1 MADLFDR
8 FESLR
13 ARRDSLVGDG
23 GPNPFQVEMDEV
35 LSQTEAMINGRKTIL
50 AGTNNYLGLTFAPE
64 SLQAAHDALE
74 AFGTGT
80 TGSRVA
86 NGTYAGHKAL
96 ESTLC
101 SFFNKEQAIVFS
113 TGYLAN
119 LSVLSTLVGA
129 EDYILM
135 DADCH
140 ASIYDGVRM
149 GQAQIIRFKHNDA
162 QDLDKRLARL
172 SKKPGNKLIVI
183 EGIYSMLGDK
193 APIAEIVAVKNK
205 YEDVYL
211 LSDEAHSLGV
221 LGRYGRGLPE
231 EAGVEDDVDFIV
243 GTFSKSVG
251 TVGGFCVSDHP
262 QFDLLR
268 LACRPYIFTAS
279 LPPSVVASAKASLEL
294 VEKGGALRK
303 RLMRNAN
310 RLHGGLSV
318 LGFTLGGDVSPVV
331 AVVAPDV
338 EIGVAFWRGLIEAGV
353 YVNLALPPATP
364 HNYTLLRCSLCA
376 AHTTA
381 QIDRIIE
388 IFTEVAAGLGL
399 LPAARKPKPASAR
412 G

>member
-8 FESLR
+8 FGSLR
-13 ARRDSLVGDG
+13 ARRDSLVGDCG
-23 GPNPFQVEMDEV
+23 HDPFQVEMDEV
-35 LSQTEAMINGRKTIL
+35 LSQTEAMICGRHTIL

-64 SLQAAHDALE
+64 SLKAAHDALDAE
-74 AFGTGT
+74 GTGT

-86 NGTYAGHKAL
+86 NGTYSGHKAL
-96 ESTLC
+96 EYALSDFLG
-101 SFFNKEQAIVFS
+101 KDHAIVFS

-119 LSVLSTLVGA
+119 LSILSTLVGPD
-129 EDYILM
+129 DYILM

-149 GQAQIIRFKHNDA
+149 GDAQIIRFKHNDA
-162 QDLDKRLARL
+162 ADLDKRLARL

-193 APIAEIVAVKNK
+193 APLAEIVAVKKK

-231 EAGVEDDVDFIV
+231 EVGLEDDVDFIV

-251 TVGGFCVSDHP
+251 TVGGFCVSSHP

-279 LPPSVVASAKASLEL
+279 LPPSVVASAKASLAL
-294 VEKGGALRK
+294 VESGGALRK
-303 RLMRNAN
+303 RLMRNAEH
-310 RLHGGLSV
+310 LHKGLV
-318 LGFTLGGDVSPVV
+318 DIGFTLGGDISPVV
-331 AVVAPDV
+331 AVVAPDA
-338 EIGVAFWRGLIEAGV
+338 ETGVSFWRGLMDGGV

-364 HNYTLLRCSLCA
+364 QNFTLLRCSLCA
-376 AHTTA
+376 AHTIE

-388 IFTEVAAGLGL
+388 VFADVADSLGM
-399 LPAARKPKPASAR
+399 LPAEPGKKSAL

>member
-8 FESLR
+8 FEPLL
-13 ARRDSLVGDG
+13 ARRDALVGDG
-23 GPNPFQVEMDEV
+23 GHDPFQVEMDEV
-35 LSQTEAMINGRKTIL
+35 LSQTEAVINGKKTIL

-64 SLQAAHDALE
+64 ALKAAHEALE
-74 AFGTGT
+74 ASGTGT

-96 ESTLC
+96 EDALC
-101 SFFNKEQAIVFS
+101 SFFEKDHAIVFS

-119 LSVLSTLVGA
+119 LSVLSTLVGPG
-129 EDYILM
+129 DYILM

-149 GQAQIIRFKHNDA
+149 GDAQIIRFKHNDA
-162 QDLDKRLARL
+162 TDLDKRLARL

-193 APIAEIVAVKNK
+193 APLADIVAVKNK
-205 YEDVYL
+205 YENVYL
-211 LSDEAHSLGV
+211 LSDEAHSVGV

-231 EAGVEDDVDFIV
+231 EAGLEEDVDFIV

-251 TVGGFCVSDHP
+251 TVGGFCASSHP
-262 QFDLLR
+262 KFDLLR

-279 LPPSVVASAKASLEL
+279 LPPSVVASAKAALGL
-294 VEKGGALRK
+294 IEKGGALRK
-303 RLMRNAN
+303 RLMRNAE
-310 RLHGGLSV
+310 RLYNGFAELGL
-318 LGFTLGGDVSPVV
+318 TMGGDVSPVV
-331 AVVAPDV
+331 AVVAPDM
-338 EIGVAFWRGLIEAGV
+338 ETGVAFWRGLIDAGV

-376 AHTTA
+376 SHTTA
-381 QIDRIIE
+381 QIDEIIS
-388 IFTEVAAGLGL
+388 IFNDVALDLGL
-399 LPAARKPKPASAR
+399 LSPVRKRKSASV
-412 G
+412 

>member
-8 FESLR
+8 FESLL

-23 GPNPFQVEMDEV
+23 GHDPFQVEMDEV
-35 LSQTEAMINGRKTIL
+35 LSQTEAMIGNRRTIL

-74 AFGTGT
+74 AAGTGT

-86 NGTYAGHKAL
+86 NGTYSGHKAL
-96 ESTLC
+96 EQALC
-101 SFFNKEQAIVFS
+101 SFLGKDHAIVFS

-119 LSVLSTLVGA
+119 LSVLSTLVGPD
-129 EDYILM
+129 DYILM

-149 GQAQIIRFKHNDA
+149 GDAQIIRFKHNDA
-162 QDLDKRLARL
+162 ADLDKRLARL
-172 SKKPGNKLIVI
+172 AKKPGNKLIVI

-193 APIAEIVAVKNK
+193 APLDDIVAVKKK
-205 YEDVYL
+205 YDDVYL

-231 EAGVEDDVDFIV
+231 EADLEDDVDFIV

-251 TVGGFCVSDHP
+251 TVGGFCVSSHP

-303 RLMRNAN
+303 RLMRNAEH
-310 RLHGGLSV
+310 LHSGLSA
-318 LGFTLGGDVSPVV
+318 LGFTLGGEISPVV
-331 AVVAPDV
+331 AVVAPEV
-338 EIGVAFWRGLIEAGV
+338 EIGVAFWRGLIDGGV

-364 HNYTLLRCSLCA
+364 QNFTLLRCSLCA
-376 AHTTA
+376 AHTTE
-381 QIDRIIE
+381 QVDRIIE
-388 IFTEVAAGLGL
+388 VFADVADSLVMLPKQPKKKVALG
-399 LPAARKPKPASAR
+399 
-412 G
+412 

>member
-8 FESLR
+8 FKPLL
-13 ARRDSLVGDG
+13 ARRDSLVGDIG
-23 GPNPFQVEMDEV
+23 HDPFQVRMDEV
-35 LSQTEAMINGRKTIL
+35 LSQTEAIIKGRKIIL

-64 SLQAAHDALE
+64 ALRAAHEALE
-74 AFGTGT
+74 AEGTGT

-96 ESTLC
+96 EERLC
-101 SFFNKEQAIVFS
+101 SFFTKDHAIVFS

-119 LSVLSTLVGA
+119 LSVLSTLVGP

-149 GQAQIIRFKHNDA
+149 GEAQIIRFKHNDA
-162 QDLDKRLARL
+162 ADLDKRLSRL
-172 SKKPGNKLIVI
+172 AMKPGNKLIVI

-193 APIAEIVAVKNK
+193 APLAEIVAVKNK
-205 YEDVYL
+205 YDDVYL
-211 LSDEAHSLGV
+211 LSDEAHSVGV

-231 EAGVEDDVDFIV
+231 ECDLEDDVDFIV

-251 TVGGFCVSDHP
+251 TVGGFCVSNHP

-279 LPPSVVASAKASLEL
+279 LPPSVVASARVSLGLIEN
-294 VEKGGALRK
+294 GGALRK
-303 RLMRNAN
+303 RLMRNAEM
-310 RLHGGLSV
+310 LHYGLSE
-318 LGFTLGGDVSPVV
+318 LGFNLGSDVSPVV

-338 EIGVAFWRGLIEAGV
+338 EIGIAFWRGLIDSGV

-376 AHTTA
+376 AHTSA
-381 QIDRIIE
+381 QIEKIINVFE
-388 IFTEVAAGLGL
+388 KVAGDLGIFAGS
-399 LPAARKPKPASAR
+399 AKRKKALA
-412 G
+412 